1 MQRDLST
8 RVEDRLNGFEVVKSL
23 KQKDMWNLFY
33 PIEIVY
39 RPISNIKQTIIIF
52 QSLWETRTEEHL
64 AKARR
69 RFEKLSAEQCYGCNK
84 CFVEIWKTV
93 ENMPIVVYKF
103 NNQNLQMFEDNYKFL
118 SGVPFSVYFD
128 FETTCGRKSFEFYD
142 NTKSIQ
148 FLTHLLLHS
157 IPNRN

>member
-33 PIEIVY
+33 PIDIVY

-64 AKARR
+64 AKAREDLKNLVLSNVMAATSVLWK
-69 RFEKLSAEQCYGCNK
+69 FEKQLKICQS
-84 CFVEIWKTV
+84 
-93 ENMPIVVYKF
+93 
-103 NNQNLQMFEDNYKFL
+103 
-118 SGVPFSVYFD
+118 
-128 FETTCGRKSFEFYD
+128 
-142 NTKSIQ
+142 
-148 FLTHLLLHS
+148 
-157 IPNRN
+157 